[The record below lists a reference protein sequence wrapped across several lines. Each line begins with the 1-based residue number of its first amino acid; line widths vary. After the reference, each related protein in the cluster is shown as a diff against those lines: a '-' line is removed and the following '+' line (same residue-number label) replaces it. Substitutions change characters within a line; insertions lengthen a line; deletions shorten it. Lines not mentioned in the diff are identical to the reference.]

1 MRTSANLWPRTAVLI
16 TVTLVM
22 ALSSA
27 SSNVSATPDVLELEA
42 ERRWTSGTNPTIED
56 LAIAEL
62 VGGGLPE
69 IVSVGGTGT
78 SGEIRVQR
86 YTGSTFFDVVSP
98 VYPVETAK
106 GVATGNLDADP
117 LGVTEIVSVGC
128 GSTTGD
134 ISLWVLSG
142 GALNRVP
149 GSQLSVPDT
158 CFHDVTVSNLDAD
171 ASIEVIVTG
180 YSPSLHLSR
189 LEVRSWNGAA
199 WTTKASTTFD
209 VGYDTVAYAVAMGE
223 LDGQPPIE
231 IVTSGG
237 RKPTPSSPSDG
248 QVAVWHYSG
257 GILTKVGDRLVT
269 GGTQQGVTMW
279 DVAVGDPDNDLAP
292 EVLAVGSQ
300 DWLTTNAASQL
311 HTYVLTP
318 GGAFNQESQ

>member
-1 MRTSANLWPRTAVLI
+1 CGRHQNLELRRSIRALRANAAGSGRSMFSQPIIPRSSLLLAGGNLMRTSANLWPRTAVLI

-142 GALNRVP
+142 GALN
-149 GSQLSVPDT
+149 
-158 CFHDVTVSNLDAD
+158 
-171 ASIEVIVTG
+171 
-180 YSPSLHLSR
+180 
-189 LEVRSWNGAA
+189 
-199 WTTKASTTFD
+199 
-209 VGYDTVAYAVAMGE
+209 
-223 LDGQPPIE
+223 
-231 IVTSGG
+231 
-237 RKPTPSSPSDG
+237 
-248 QVAVWHYSG
+248 
-257 GILTKVGDRLVT
+257 
-269 GGTQQGVTMW
+269 
-279 DVAVGDPDNDLAP
+279 
-292 EVLAVGSQ
+292 
-300 DWLTTNAASQL
+300 
-311 HTYVLTP
+311 
-318 GGAFNQESQ
+318 